1 MYISLLPRCWSVA
14 ALCLIIL
21 NPLAAQPPSALEQRI
36 RRIEDGI
43 IQSPI
48 LVKGEPA
55 STISLADRMAA
66 LQVPG
71 VSIAVIH
78 DGKIEWARGF
88 GVAKIGGPPVTPDT
102 LFQAA
107 SISKPIAALAVLRL
121 VQSGKLSLDA
131 DVNQYLKTWK
141 VPESSFTSRPR

>member
-1 MYISLLPRCWSVA
+1 MYVSLLPRCWSGA
-14 ALCLIIL
+14 ALCLILL
-21 NPLAAQPPSALEQRI
+21 NPLTAQAPSALEQRI

-55 STISLADRMAA
+55 STVSLADRMAA
-66 LQVPG
+66 LHVPG

-88 GVAKIGGPPVTPDT
+88 GVAKIGGASLTPDT

-107 SISKPIAALAVLRL
+107 SISKPVAALAVLRL
-121 VQSGKLSLDA
+121 GQWNGDE
-131 DVNQYLKTWK
+131 
-141 VPESSFTSRPR
+141 PEKGGCSAKSDLGEHGSVAVIS